1 MPASHQPDAPYP
13 RNLLPIG
20 QAQEQSADVSYFDAH
35 GHVPLRVALLLAAVA
50 GILLTALAGSA
61 RITQLRATARKHR
74 RADHRAV
81 NAEAKDSSKARR

>member
-1 MPASHQPDAPYP
+1 M
-13 RNLLPIG
+13 
-20 QAQEQSADVSYFDAH
+20 
-35 GHVPLRVALLLAAVA
+35 ALLLAAVV